1 MPNIPKKL
9 KRVTVVGLLA
19 LLVVVLAG
27 VILGIVYEEEVKQR
41 IVQEVNQGLNT
52 EITVEEISLT
62 VLQKFP
68 NAALRFESLMALD
81 AIETNAPKDTLLYA
95 GDLFLEF
102 NLFDIFTRNYTI
114 RKVEVANAVLRLKV
128 DENGNDNFHFWK
140 EKSDTSSA
148 HVSFQLN
155 EVVFNN
161 VDFSYRSVQA
171 GFHLN
176 TQIDDLSLS
185 GNFQEAVFD
194 LEAKSS
200 LLVQILEADE
210 TVFLQNQKTKFAVS
224 TRIDTRNNR
233 YEFADG
239 SITFGNL
246 EFKVGGAYQ
255 AGSETH
261 LDLHLDGENFDIP
274 ELLSFIPRRFI
285 EPLDGYEPRGRMSFG
300 LHVHGDPS
308 SRDEVME
315 IAAEF
320 AVEKAGVKHVKSGL
334 NFKDFSA
341 SGRYKNRGD
350 HPDIIELDQFNFKL
364 KEGYLS
370 GSGSLRNFS
379 RPMIEFRLEGKAQ
392 LADLQ
397 NILELPAIESIS
409 GAVELECRFKGIVA
423 NPDKLSVNDLQR
435 ADISGKL
442 NFSGTQFKIRNHDHR
457 YHGFNGEFHLNGNNA
472 AFKQLRGNIYSS
484 DFVLDGVFVNFVP
497 FVLIEKE
504 RMTIQASLQSKKIDL
519 AELLVSG
526 SDKSDNSDFN
536 FHLPKYVDLNLSAA
550 IGQLTFRTFTARD
563 IFGNIR
569 MNHTGI
575 FADPLRFNT
584 SQGKFTAGMNVTPKS
599 ENKYLI
605 DTHAEI
611 RDINIQQL
619 FHEFGNFGQDFITDQ
634 HLRGVASADVV
645 FRSDI
650 DGALKLDEKSIYSLV
665 DINITNGELVRM
677 QSLIEVADY
686 IRQHKLLSV
695 VVKTQAL
702 KERLEHVEFSK
713 LENQIEI
720 KNSTVHIPEM
730 QLESSA
736 MDLAVS
742 GTHSFNSEVD
752 YRLRFRL
759 TEILTN
765 PKNSEFGEIEDDGS
779 GGSFF
784 LRMNGPLSD
793 LNFAYDK
800 AAARERRKEYFQK
813 EKETLKELL
822 KEEFNIFG
830 KKKDKEKSGSGN
842 SGSGTIIEVET
853 DDEPEKTEEKNP
865 EVILQPEKPK
875 ESEKETEEKD
885 DDFWDALEDDDD
897 F

>member
-1 MPNIPKKL
+1 MPQKI
-9 KRVTVVGLLA
+9 KRIA
-19 LLVVVLAG
+19 LLIMAALA
-27 VILGIVYEEEVKQR
+27 VILVAGLILGVVYEDEVKQR
-41 IVQEVNQGLNT
+41 IVQEVNHGLNT

-68 NAALRFESLMALD
+68 NAALRFENLMALD

-128 DENGNDNFHFWK
+128 DENGKDNFHFWK
-140 EKSDTSSA
+140 QKSDTSSA
-148 HVSFQLN
+148 HVSFQLK
-155 EVVFNN
+155 EVVLTN
-161 VDFSYRSVQA
+161 VDFSYRSVQS

-176 TQIDDLSLS
+176 TQINDLSLS

-194 LEAKSS
+194 LEAKSN
-200 LLVQILEADE
+200 LMVQILEADE
-210 TVFLQNQKTKFAVS
+210 TVFLQNQKTRFAVS
-224 TRIDTRNNR
+224 TRIDTRNNH

-255 AGSETH
+255 AGNKTH

-285 EPLDGYEPRGRMSFG
+285 ERLDGYEPRGRMSFG
-300 LHVHGDPS
+300 LHLHGGPS
-308 SRDEVME
+308 SRDDVME
-315 IAAEF
+315 IAAKF
-320 AVEKAGVKHVKSGL
+320 AVNKAGVKHLKSGL

-350 HPDIIELDQFNFKL
+350 HPDIIELDQFNFRL

-370 GSGSLRNFS
+370 GNGSVRNFN
-379 RPMIEFRLEGKAQ
+379 RPMIQFRLDGKAQ

-397 NILELPAIESIS
+397 DILELPAIESIS

-423 NPDKLSVNDLQR
+423 NPDKLSVDDLQR
-435 ADISGKL
+435 ANISGKL
-442 NFSGTQFKIRNHDHR
+442 NFSNTQFKIRNHDHS
-457 YHGFNGEFHLNGNNA
+457 YHGFNGEFYLNGNNA
-472 AFKQLRGNIYSS
+472 AFKQLRGKIYSS
-484 DFVLDGVFVNFVP
+484 DFELDGVFINFVP

-504 RMTIQASLQSKKIDL
+504 RMTIQASLQSQKINL
-519 AELLVSG
+519 AELLVSDA
-526 SDKSDNSDFN
+526 DKSDKSDFN
-536 FHLPKYVDLNLSAA
+536 FHLPNYVDLNLNAE

-569 MNHTGI
+569 MNRNGI

-611 RDINIQQL
+611 RNINIQQL
-619 FHEFGNFGQDFITDQ
+619 FQEFGNFGQEFITDQ
-634 HLRGVASADVV
+634 HLRGIANADVV

-650 DGALKLDEKSIYSLV
+650 NGALKLDEKSIYSLV

-702 KERLEHVEFSK
+702 KKRLEHVEFSR

-720 KNSTVHIPEM
+720 RNSTVYIPEM

-736 MDLAVS
+736 MNLAVS

-765 PKNSEFGEIEDDGS
+765 QKNSEFGEIEDDGS

-784 LRMNGPLSD
+784 LRMNGPLSN

-800 AAARERRKEYFQK
+800 AAARDRRKEYFQQ
-813 EKETLKELL
+813 EKETLKDLL

-830 KKKDKEKSGSGN
+830 RKKNKDN
-842 SGSGTIIEVET
+842 SVNGTSGTGTTIEVMT
-853 DDEPEKTEEKNP
+853 DENNEKVEEKKP
-865 EVILQPEKPK
+865 EVIAQPTKSEEK
-875 ESEKETEEKD
+875 SEKETEEKD
-885 DDFWDALEDDDD
+885 DDFWDALEEDDD